1 MGVGESDAPTSF
13 DVHGLVAVVPMEYTW
28 LGELGFVE
36 HGHIQPSIGDR
47 PLQVLLLL
55 SLVHTSDIP
64 YSNRYLSPPFGVP
77 SFIKLVGSYTRIF
90 LVVLSK
96 IGYLYLRVGTQVGAL
111 LVSLGAH
118 ILYVEEPILVMV
130 VFIDL
135 LKVVSE
141 FHLLLFTHQDGDFT
155 QPR

>member
-1 MGVGESDAPTSF
+1 MGVCESDTPTSF

-36 HGHIQPSIGDR
+36 HGHIQLSIGDR

-64 YSNRYLSPPFGVP
+64 YSNRYLSPPLGVP
-77 SFIKLVGSYTRIF
+77 NFVKLVGSYTRIF

-96 IGYLYLRVGTQVGAL
+96 IGYLYLRVGTHVGAL
-111 LVSLGAH
+111 LVGLGAH

-130 VFIDL
+130 VFIYF
-135 LKVVSE
+135 LKVVSK
-141 FHLLLFTHQDGDFT
+141 FLVPLLTHQDGDVT